1 MSSNIPLV
9 HEMKGIQFPF
19 GVLNVSDSEIKKVLV
34 KKKYMFKDEEEYHQL
49 RVKIDKLKN
58 ITLKN
63 TINLRSTESNHNSI
77 SLFYQY
83 VPYSL

>member
-1 MSSNIPLV
+1 MSLNNPVV

-19 GVLNVSDSEIKKVLV
+19 GVLNVFDSEIKKVLV
-34 KKKYMFKDEEEYHQL
+34 KKKYIFKDEEEYHQL
-49 RVKIDKLKN
+49 RVKIEKLKN
-58 ITLKN
+58 ITHKN
-63 TINLRSTESNHNSI
+63 TINLRSTESNNNSV